1 MSKVSFTVEEVNL
14 LAIFQKTSKASMVR
28 ELREMEAEIK
38 DPEMKEI
45 MKSAISKL
53 EQVTEE
59 EFASLEFF
67 PADYEKDDMI
77 SRNPD

>member
-1 MSKVSFTVEEVNL
+1 MGKVIFTVEEVNL
-14 LAIFQKTSKASMVR
+14 LAIFRKTSKTAMIG

-53 EQVTEE
+53 EQVSEE

-67 PADYEKDDMI
+67 PADYEKDDE
-77 SRNPD
+77 

>member
-1 MSKVSFTVEEVNL
+1 
-14 LAIFQKTSKASMVR
+14 MVR
-28 ELREMEAEIK
+28 ELRKWKLRLRIH
-38 DPEMKEI
+38 EMKEI

-67 PADYEKDDMI
+67 PADYEKDDE
-77 SRNPD
+77 

>member
-14 LAIFQKTSKASMVR
+14 LAIFQKTSKTSMVR

-45 MKSAISKL
+45 MKNAISKL

-67 PADYEKDDMI
+67 PADYEKDDE
-77 SRNPD
+77 

>member
-45 MKSAISKL
+45 MKSAISNL

-67 PADYEKDDMI
+67 PADYEKDDE
-77 SRNPD
+77 

>member
-1 MSKVSFTVEEVNL
+1 MSKVSFTVEEVSL

-67 PADYEKDDMI
+67 PADYEKDDE
-77 SRNPD
+77 

>member
-14 LAIFQKTSKASMVR
+14 LAIFQKTSKAAMIG
-28 ELREMEAEIK
+28 ELREMAAEIR

-45 MKSAISKL
+45 MKNAISKL

-67 PADYEKDDMI
+67 PADYEKDDE
-77 SRNPD
+77 

>member
-14 LAIFQKTSKASMVR
+14 VAIFQKTSKASMVR

-67 PADYEKDDMI
+67 PADYEKDDE
-77 SRNPD
+77 

>member
-1 MSKVSFTVEEVNL
+1 
-14 LAIFQKTSKASMVR
+14 
-28 ELREMEAEIK
+28 
-38 DPEMKEI
+38 MKEI

-67 PADYEKDDMI
+67 PADYEKDDE
-77 SRNPD
+77 